1 MRCWC
6 PDGPALR
13 RAQQRE
19 PPAVALRPGKVGGGG
34 SGGRGGRE
42 GGGSRH
48 TGVTAGGGRSACL
61 STSMEFVWRPYSLR
75 QPGLVHP

>member
-19 PPAVALRPGKVGGGG
+19 PPAVALKPGKVGGGG
-34 SGGRGGRE
+34 SGGRGGR
-42 GGGSRH
+42 GGG
-48 TGVTAGGGRSACL
+48 
-61 STSMEFVWRPYSLR
+61 
-75 QPGLVHP
+75 GL